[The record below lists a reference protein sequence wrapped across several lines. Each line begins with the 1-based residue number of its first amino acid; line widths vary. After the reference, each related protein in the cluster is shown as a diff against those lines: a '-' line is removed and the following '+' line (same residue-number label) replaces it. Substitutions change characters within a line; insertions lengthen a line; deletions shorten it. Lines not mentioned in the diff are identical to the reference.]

1 MLKLVVGDIGA
12 RMTVV
17 RLADGGLFLHSPVRL
32 DDETKRALDDLGPV
46 RAIVAPS
53 KVHHLF
59 AGEYARAYPA
69 ARLYGAPG
77 LAEKR
82 RELRVDAVL
91 GDEAAPE
98 WRDRIDQHLF
108 RGAPVLNEVIFLH
121 APSRTLVLTDLAFN
135 VPAERTAGAR
145 LFYWLTG
152 AAGRFGPHRPR
163 HRVARRRPRERRPRS
178 VRGCIRVPLVS
189 PGVSEPTS
197 PRSLLRASVRAVVP
211 YVPGEQ
217 PAPGRRVIKLNTNE
231 NPYPPSPLVLEALR
245 DAIDGTI
252 RLYPDPEAQALRRRA
267 SDVYRVP
274 VDHIM
279 AGNGSDELLALLL
292 RATVD
297 PGERVAFP
305 VPTYS
310 LYETLVAVQGGEV
323 VQIEFPDDWSL
334 PRSLASAG
342 ARVTFLCNPNSPSG
356 TVVPLDAVDALAR
369 EVRGV
374 VVVDEAYVDFAD
386 GDAMSLVGRLHNV
399 VVLRTFSKSFSLA
412 GLRAGLAFAHPD
424 LLSGLRTV
432 KDSYNL
438 NRLTQLAAEA
448 ALSDLPHM
456 QANVS
461 RIRATR
467 ARLSASLVEL
477 GYRVPASHAN
487 FVLARW
493 PGRDQAPVAAA
504 LADRGVLVRHFPT
517 PRLLDAL
524 RITVGTD
531 EETDVLVDHLRTLVA
546 S

>member
-1 MLKLVVGDIGA
+1 
-12 RMTVV
+12 
-17 RLADGGLFLHSPVRL
+17 
-32 DDETKRALDDLGPV
+32 
-46 RAIVAPS
+46 
-53 KVHHLF
+53 
-59 AGEYARAYPA
+59 
-69 ARLYGAPG
+69 
-77 LAEKR
+77 
-82 RELRVDAVL
+82 
-91 GDEAAPE
+91 
-98 WRDRIDQHLF
+98 
-108 RGAPVLNEVIFLH
+108 
-121 APSRTLVLTDLAFN
+121 
-135 VPAERTAGAR
+135 
-145 LFYWLTG
+145 
-152 AAGRFGPHRPR
+152 
-163 HRVARRRPRERRPRS
+163 
-178 VRGCIRVPLVS
+178 VS
-189 PGVSEPTS
+189 DPTS
-197 PRSLLRASVRAVVP
+197 PRGLLRASVRAVAP

-217 PAPGRRVIKLNTNE
+217 PVEGRRVIKLNTNE

-245 DAIDGTI
+245 DAIDGTV

-274 VDHIM
+274 ADHIM

-310 LYETLVAVQGGEV
+310 LYETLVAVQGGEG
-323 VQIEFPDDWSL
+323 VQIDFPDDWSL

-356 TVVPLDAVDALAR
+356 TVVPLDAVEALAR
-369 EVRGV
+369 DVRGV

-386 GDAMSLVGRLHNV
+386 VDAMSLVGRLHNV

-424 LLSGLRTV
+424 LLAGLRTV

-456 QANVS
+456 LANVS

-477 GYRVPASHAN
+477 GYRVPASQAN
-487 FVLARW
+487 FVLARR

-517 PRLLDAL
+517 PRLQDAL

-531 EETDVLVDHLRTLVA
+531 EETDVLVDHLGALVA